1 MNYKSTTY
9 MYWYIFK
16 QEGNDISD
24 QSQYTRIDGTPP
36 ASEGPKN
43 HLHAIRTND
52 NEGKPVLNDSDLMM
66 EIVDAL
72 LIQKDS
78 NNVLLRATQ

>member
-1 MNYKSTTY
+1 

-36 ASEGPKN
+36 ASDGKKN
-43 HLHAIRTND
+43 HLYAIRTND
-52 NEGKPVLNDSDLMM
+52 DEGKPVLNDIDLMK

-72 LIQKDS
+72 RFQKES

>member
-1 MNYKSTTY
+1 

-24 QSQYTRIDGTPP
+24 QNQYTRIDGTPP
-36 ASEGPKN
+36 ASKGPKN
-43 HLHAIRTND
+43 HLYAIRTTD
-52 NEGKPVLNDSDLMM
+52 DERKPVLSDIDLMK

-72 LIQKDS
+72 RLQKDS
-78 NNVLLRATQ
+78 KNVLLRATQ